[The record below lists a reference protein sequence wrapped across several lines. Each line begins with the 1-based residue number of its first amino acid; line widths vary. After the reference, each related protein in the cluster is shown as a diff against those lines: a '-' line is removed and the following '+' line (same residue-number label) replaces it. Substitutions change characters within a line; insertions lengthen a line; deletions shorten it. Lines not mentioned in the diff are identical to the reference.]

1 MAKTKSAVAPG
12 ASSITESTP
21 QRKRKLRPKKIIKW
35 TVILLVLAAL
45 VLLASRF
52 FLRRN
57 NPRIEQLTYTETA
70 VELRTITRSLSGSG
84 TLQPANSYTVTT
96 LIQGEILS
104 ADFEE
109 GDIVEQ
115 DTVLYQVDSSD
126 AANNIERSQISLNQA
141 HRSYQSTLDL
151 PYIRANSAGT
161 IVSLEVEV
169 GDEVNQGQ
177 TVASIRDSATMEL
190 KVPFPSDD
198 AVTFSVG
205 QQAEVILDGSFETL
219 YGTVKSISGVD
230 AVGMG
235 NMLTRDVTISV
246 VNPGGLNVGQTA
258 TASING
264 LGCAGNG
271 SFTYRS
277 ESTVTAATSGT
288 VTAVHAREGSTV
300 SKDSLLITLG
310 GDSINNQLQSAA
322 ESLRTA
328 ELSME
333 STQEQLENYTIKS
346 SISGT
351 IVDKQ
356 YKAGDTVESGRTL
369 CIIYDLSY
377 LEMTLNIDELDI
389 SALAAGQ
396 PVRVTADAVEGKEF
410 SGVVTKVSV
419 AGTTSGGI
427 TSYPVTIRIDETEG
441 LLPGMNVD
449 AEIVIEEANGVPA
462 IRNAAVSR
470 GRGNVSQVLVTADSP
485 SAANATEGLEAPEGY
500 VYVQVETGVSDDDYV
515 QIISGLQQGDSVAYI
530 PQAGSSGN
538 MMFGM
543 MGGMPGGGFGNRF
556 GGAAGGGIPGGGN
569 MGGRTP
575 TGAGNR
581 GGMGG
586 GFPG

>member
-1 MAKTKSAVAPG
+1 MTETKPVTASA
-12 ASSITESTP
+12 ASPAAEP
-21 QRKRKLRPKKIIKW
+21 VVRRKRKLRPKKIIKW
-35 TVILLVLAAL
+35 VVILLVLAAL
-45 VLLASRF
+45 ILLAARF

-57 NPRIEQLTYTETA
+57 NLGIEQLTYTETA
-70 VELRTITRSLSGSG
+70 VGTRTITRSLSGSG

-96 LIQGEILS
+96 LIQGEVLS

-141 HRSYQSTLDL
+141 RRSYQSTIDL
-151 PYIRANSAGT
+151 PYIRSNSAGT
-161 IVSLEVEV
+161 VISLEVEV

-190 KVPFPSDD
+190 RVPFPSDD

-205 QQAEVILDGSFETL
+205 QQADVILDGSFETL

-230 AVGMG
+230 TVGVG
-235 NMLTRDVTISV
+235 NMVTRDVTISV
-246 VNPGGLNVGQTA
+246 TNPGGLSSTQTA
-258 TASING
+258 TASVNG

-271 SFTYRS
+271 TFTYRS
-277 ESTVTAATSGT
+277 ESIVTAGASGT
-288 VTAVHAREGSTV
+288 VTAVHVQEGSAV
-300 SKDSLLITLG
+300 SKDTLLITLG
-310 GDSINNQLQSAA
+310 GDNIENQLQNAA
-322 ESLRTA
+322 DSLRTA

-333 STQEQLENYTIKS
+333 STQEQLENYTITS
-346 SISGT
+346 PISGT

-356 YKAGDTVESGRTL
+356 YKAGDTVEAGRTL

-377 LEMTLNIDELDI
+377 LEMILNIDELDI
-389 SALAAGQ
+389 SSMVVGQ
-396 PVRVTADAVEGKEF
+396 PVRVTADAVEGRAFE
-410 SGVVTKVSV
+410 GVVTKVSV

-449 AEIVIEEANGVPA
+449 AEIVIEEVSDVLSVP
-462 IRNAAVSR
+462 NAAVSR
-470 GRGNVSQVLVTADSP
+470 GRGNISQVLVTATSP
-485 SAANATEGLEAPEGY
+485 SASSALEAQEAPEGY
-500 VYVQVETGVSDDDYV
+500 VYVRVETGVSDDDYV
-515 QIISGLQQGDSVAYI
+515 QIVSGLQQGDTVAYI
-530 PQAGSSGN
+530 PQAGSSGG

-543 MGGMPGGGFGNRF
+543 MGGMPGGMPP
-556 GGAAGGGIPGGGN
+556 AGGGGMGGG
-569 MGGRTP
+569 MPAGGGGMP
-575 TGAGNR
+575 SGGGNR

-586 GFPG
+586 GFPR